1 MVGEEEGLG
10 ERGASQKMETDFQLQ
25 RWMCHTFDWESL
37 VLRLGDPIH
46 RGGGGGL
53 VLEGG
58 RQGLGEFVVAG
69 DAVDARLDQNKAEL
83 RVLVL
88 PEFVQVLA
96 HRHSLLDEAVQVLRQ
111 LRGQTYNA
119 AGAGR

>member
-46 RGGGGGL
+46 RG
-53 VLEGG
+53 VKKQRRMWEEGTRWSQDQG
-58 RQGLGEFVVAG
+58 RKKTG
-69 DAVDARLDQNKAEL
+69 
-83 RVLVL
+83 
-88 PEFVQVLA
+88 
-96 HRHSLLDEAVQVLRQ
+96 
-111 LRGQTYNA
+111 
-119 AGAGR
+119 